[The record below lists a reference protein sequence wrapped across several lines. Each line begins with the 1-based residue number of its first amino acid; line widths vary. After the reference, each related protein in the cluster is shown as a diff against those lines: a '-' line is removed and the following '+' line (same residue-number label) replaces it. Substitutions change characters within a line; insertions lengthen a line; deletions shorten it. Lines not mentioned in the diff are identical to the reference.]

1 MADMFDKEELS
12 IVSGLFPNTLAIAEA
27 EKLGQQEAAYKR
39 FSGAAGTQNP
49 FAGLAGLS
57 GMFGTAAGQELRG
70 LAGAQSPTMQ
80 LVSLRD
86 RAAKQ
91 FDTSTPEG
99 LVQMAQFLNQQGDA
113 AGARQAIMVAQG
125 QAQRGAA
132 LGKTQEEVRL
142 MGREIKEIGVPGST
156 ELVQK
161 AVVDKDGNVLRMLG
175 SPYSRFTTKQNIS
188 VDAKG
193 ETKFV
198 EQLGKNDAE
207 TVTEAMKTRAT
218 ALSTIGSLQK
228 LNALNNQELISG
240 TLATGRVGAANLL
253 ATLGLASPSDVNR
266 IATSQQYDKV
276 AKDVIFQTLGGKLG
290 AGFSNE
296 DRRFIEALIPQLE
309 TSPEARR
316 QLISYMIDKNKLIVD
331 ETTRLENYGRANKGL
346 GGFDYK
352 IPRETLAP
360 PASKPQFTREEL
372 EAALKKKLQEGK

>member
-12 IVSGLFPNTLAIAEA
+12 LVGGLFANTLAAAEA

-70 LAGAQSPTMQ
+70 LGGYQSPTVQ
-80 LVSLRD
+80 LLSMREQA
-86 RAAKQ
+86 RKQ
-91 FDTSTPEG
+91 FDTNTPEG
-99 LVQMAQFLNQQGDA
+99 LIQYAQFLNQNGDA
-113 AGARQAIMVAQG
+113 AGARQAVMLAQG
-125 QAQRGAA
+125 QNRRA
-132 LGKTQEEVRL
+132 LEAEKLQGEIGIQ
-142 MGREIKEIGVPGST
+142 GREIKEIGVANNPD
-156 ELVQK
+156 LLQK
-161 AVVDKDGNVLRMLG
+161 AVVDKTGRIIARVGD
-175 SPYSRFTTKQNIS
+175 PYNRFTNKQNIN

-198 EQLGKNDAE
+198 EQLGKSDAD

-228 LNALNNQELISG
+228 LNSLNNQELISG
-240 TLATGRVGAANLL
+240 TFATGRVGAANLL
-253 ATLGLASPSDVNR
+253 NTLGLASPADVTR

-316 QLISYMIDKNKLIVD
+316 QLISYMVGKNQLIVD

-352 IPRETLAP
+352 IPRETIAP
-360 PASKPQFTREEL
+360 PSAGTKPQFTREQL
-372 EAALKKKLQEGK
+372 EAEKARRGLE

>member
-12 IVSGLFPNTLAIAEA
+12 IVGSLFGANPQAMQAARERAAFTQGTQAGTNLLGGVLGNVGMFAE
-27 EKLGQQEAAYKR
+27 R
-39 FSGAAGTQNP
+39 GAAGLRGALGVQLP
-49 FAGLAGLS
+49 EERIAGLRQQA
-57 GMFGTAAGQELRG
+57 TQ
-70 LAGAQSPTMQ
+70 
-80 LVSLRD
+80 
-86 RAAKQ
+86 Q
-91 FDTSTPEG
+91 FDTNTPEG

-125 QAQRGAA
+125 QNRRGLEAEK
-132 LGKTQEEVRL
+132 LQGEIGIQ
-142 MGREIKEIGVPGST
+142 GREIKEIGVSP

-161 AVVDKDGNVLRMLG
+161 AVVDKNGNVIRTLG
-175 SPYSRFTTKQNIS
+175 SPYSRFTSKQNIS

-228 LNALNNQELISG
+228 LNLLNNQELISG
-240 TLATGRVGAANLL
+240 TFATGRVGAANLL
-253 ATLGLASPSDVNR
+253 NTLGLASPADVTR

-316 QLISYMIDKNKLIVD
+316 QLISYMVGKNQLIVD

-352 IPRETLAP
+352 IPRETIAP
-360 PASKPQFTREEL
+360 PSAGTKPQFTREQL
-372 EAALKKKLQEGK
+372 EAEKARRGLE